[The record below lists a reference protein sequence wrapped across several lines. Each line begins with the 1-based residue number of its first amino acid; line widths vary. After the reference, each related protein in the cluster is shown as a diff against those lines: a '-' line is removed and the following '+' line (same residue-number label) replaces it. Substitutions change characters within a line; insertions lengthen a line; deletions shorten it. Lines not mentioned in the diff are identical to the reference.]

1 MDDLPE
7 GLRFSL
13 SPRHLL
19 GHACLARGLRTFD
32 EAARHVQA
40 LPYSRPV
47 GSDVTAVLTEGVGTC
62 SSKHRFLTQLAH
74 ENGHHAVRLTVG
86 IYMMDE
92 RNTPGVGSTLA
103 AAGLD
108 SLPEAHCYLALDGC
122 RYDFTGLA
130 WGEAAP
136 LESLVSEFQVTPAAL
151 PAFKVREHR
160 HFLSDW
166 ALRRGLDP
174 DTVWRTR
181 EACIAALVGRT
192 PA

>member
-1 MDDLPE
+1 MNALPE

-13 SPRHLL
+13 NPRHLL

-32 EAARHVQA
+32 EAARHVEA
-40 LPYSRPV
+40 LTYSRPT
-47 GSDVTAVLTEGVGTC
+47 GGDVAAVLTEGAGTC
-62 SSKHRFLTQLAH
+62 SSKHRFLAQLAH
-74 ENGHHAVRLTVG
+74 ENGRHEICLTVG
-86 IYMMDE
+86 IYMMEE
-92 RNTPGVGSTLA
+92 RNTPGVGLTLA

-108 SLPEAHCYLALDGC
+108 SLPEAHCYLALDGY
-122 RYDFTGLA
+122 RHDFTGLA
-130 WGEAAP
+130 RGEAAP
-136 LESLVSEFQVTPAAL
+136 LESLVSEYQVTPAAL